1 MMCTIGRRRRYG
13 AAWPLGAP
21 ECGITAFAA
30 SASPET
36 SGATEGVRVDVERI
50 VELRV
55 HGVAGSPPQDLLD
68 QPLVQQVA
76 GDATAGYYRPLL
88 PDQRR
93 DPGGAYLE
101 GYVWGGLTS
110 GAPSRAFWLLLLPF
124 TLVNVAPRL
133 RPGSRA
139 GEGGITVWLLWYASL
154 LLALCQTM
162 MLTLAAA
169 GIGMDLLAWQCGQS
183 PRPCRNASP
192 GWLYGTVIGWD
203 PQRRL
208 AAGTLIPLAVM
219 AVTWFVSSRSVM
231 RYEAVEPAVDLPAQ
245 DAHPE
250 VALASPWMW
259 RGRYRVPRLRQL
271 HLQAALA
278 AVLVTAAWAIR
289 PGWHW
294 LLVAVGAAGLANC
307 VVLPAIPAVVGH
319 KPSPVWLARWIG
331 LSWAVPTVAAGATA
345 IALLIRHA
353 PLVRTGSS
361 PGDLSG
367 LPRYAGTV
375 FWLFAVQLG
384 LVLALCVL
392 VLLTRSRTDVGP
404 RQGLRGLGTVVI
416 AAAGVIVG
424 TLFSAGGYVV
434 AAAFFSTG
442 SVKPHLREV
451 TRVMRSFDVPE
462 AIRDASLAYALSAV
476 LVAVVLV
483 LVVACGIWAGL
494 TIRGSRWP
502 LIGAEFAA
510 DYPGLPA
517 NSTRGKQVLRALWL
531 GRLVDKAGLVLALL
545 LLPGGAFSVWIIV
558 TFIGGRGLGV
568 SWLAHQAD
576 LLTGRAHGGWLLAQ
590 TGWRSAYQ
598 LQAVGGY
605 LVAATVVV
613 LIALGATAFRVPATR
628 RSVGILWDL
637 ASFWPRAVHPLAAP
651 CYAERTVPDLTVRV
665 SWYLSG
671 IDPTDYPTGSVI
683 LAGHSQGTV
692 ISAATLLQLAEA
704 DRAATAGSAATPHL
718 AYLSVGCVLRRL
730 YARYFRVYFGPE
742 VLDELAALL
751 QAGDELRWR
760 NLWRHSDYLGGP
772 VASGP
777 AGTGPAATGTIV
789 AADVELIDPDYPIP
803 PGDTTYPRPNRHSNY
818 WRDPAYGASVRQLA
832 ELLPPVTDRRLPP
845 PAAIAGRRADG

>member
-1 MMCTIGRRRRYG
+1 
-13 AAWPLGAP
+13 
-21 ECGITAFAA
+21 
-30 SASPET
+30 
-36 SGATEGVRVDVERI
+36 VDVERI

-55 HGVAGSPPQDLLD
+55 HGVAGTPPQDLLD
-68 QPLVQQVA
+68 QPLVTQVA
-76 GDATAGYYRPLL
+76 GDATAGFYRPLL

-162 MLTLAAA
+162 TLTLAAA

-208 AAGTLIPLAVM
+208 AAGALIPLAVM
-219 AVTWFVSSRSVM
+219 AVTWLLSSRSVA

-271 HLQAALA
+271 HLQAALVT
-278 AVLVTAAWAIR
+278 VLVTAAWAIR

-294 LLVAVGAAGLANC
+294 LLVAVGAAVVVNCAVLLA
-307 VVLPAIPAVVGH
+307 VPAAVGH
-319 KPSPVWLARWIG
+319 KRSPAWLARWIG
-331 LSWAVPTVAAGATA
+331 LSWVVPAVATGATA
-345 IALLIRHA
+345 LALLLRHA
-353 PLVRTGSS
+353 PLVSTRAA
-361 PGDLSG
+361 PGQLSG

-375 FWLFAVQLG
+375 FWLFAVQLA
-384 LVLALCVL
+384 LVLALCLL
-392 VLLTRSRTDVGP
+392 VMLTRSRPDPGP

-416 AAAGVIVG
+416 AGAGVIMG
-424 TLFSAGGYVV
+424 ALFTAGGYVV

-442 SVKPHLREV
+442 SVKPHVREV

-462 AIRDASLAYALSAV
+462 GIRDASLAYALSVA

-483 LVVACGIWAGL
+483 LVSAWGIWAAL

-510 DYPGLPA
+510 DYA
-517 NSTRGKQVLRALWL
+517 AQQSDSTRGKQVLRALWL
-531 GRLVDKAGLVLALL
+531 GRLVDKAGLALALL
-545 LLPGGAFSVWIIV
+545 LLPGAAFSVWITV
-558 TFIGGRGLGV
+558 TFVGGRSLGV
-568 SWLAHQAD
+568 RWLARQAD
-576 LLTGRAHGGWLLAQ
+576 LFTGRAHGGWLLAD

-605 LVAATVVV
+605 LVAATIVVM
-613 LIALGATAFRVPATR
+613 IAVAGAAFRVPATR
-628 RSVGILWDL
+628 RSLGILWDL

-651 CYAERTVPDLTVRV
+651 CYAERAVPDLTVRI

-671 IDPTDYPTGSVI
+671 VDPADYPTGSVI
-683 LAGHSQGTV
+683 VAGHSQGTV

-704 DRAATAGSAATPHL
+704 ERAATSGSARPHL
-718 AYLSVGCVLRRL
+718 AYVSVGCVLRRL
-730 YARYFRVYFGPE
+730 YARYFRVYFGPQ

-751 QAGDELRWR
+751 QTGDELRWR

-777 AGTGPAATGTIV
+777 AGTGAPATGPIAT
-789 AADVELIDPDYPIP
+789 ADVELIDPPFSIP
-803 PGDTTYPRPNRHSNY
+803 PGDTTYPRPNRHSDY
-818 WRDPAYGASVRQLA
+818 WRDPAYGAAVQRLA
-832 ELLPPVTDRRLPP
+832 ELLPDPPAADRRLTP
-845 PAAIAGRRADG
+845 PAAITGRRADS